1 MAHLLLESVN
11 LATGREREWTCVLR
25 SHLGAHRSML
35 RQPPASKWGRLIFW
49 KGNWTTTERKL
60 CQLCGIFEGPA
71 GRREEPI
78 PSSPL
83 VHPSKLVWQ
92 LTRNRISFLYVNP
105 KYLEVWLFIYLYFS
119 FSWDRSTSE
128 DPVFFSF
135 LGTFYLQYIMGPNLD
150 RLQFGNFTAMIRI
163 EGKPAQCYAVDVNK
177 RKKQVTCWIA
187 SRVGQVRISRRY
199 IMNVGWMVNINCDSH
214 TLDLCCLPEK
224 GGDCIPLLAS
234 NILRWH
240 KNCIQAARETV
251 RRKT

>member
-1 MAHLLLESVN
+1 M
-11 LATGREREWTCVLR
+11 
-25 SHLGAHRSML
+25 
-35 RQPPASKWGRLIFW
+35 
-49 KGNWTTTERKL
+49 
-60 CQLCGIFEGPA
+60 
-71 GRREEPI
+71 
-78 PSSPL
+78 
-83 VHPSKLVWQ
+83 
-92 LTRNRISFLYVNP
+92 
-105 KYLEVWLFIYLYFS
+105 
-119 FSWDRSTSE
+119 
-128 DPVFFSF
+128 FFSF

-240 KNCIQAARETV
+240 KNCIQAARETL